1 MNSTVFVRPN
11 LKAFVVGGLLVVV
24 LQHLIIAANSQ
35 GMARVRPLSINAREI
50 KEPELR
56 ELVRRTAESPNAEV
70 YMRLSSYFERRGE
83 YRKALTFLRE
93 AEKVAWPD
101 SDD

>member
-11 LKAFVVGGLLVVV
+11 LKAFVVGGLLVVL

-35 GMARVRPLSINAREI
+35 GIARFRPLSVNAREI
-50 KEPELR
+50 REPELR
-56 ELVRRTAESPNAEV
+56 DLIRRAAENPSAEV
-70 YMRLSSYFERRGE
+70 YMRLSSFYERRGE

-93 AEKVAWPD
+93 AEKLAWPD
-101 SDD
+101 SEE